1 MRREDL
7 VTHERQLHSL
17 GDVIEG
23 YAQLGIRVEEEHK
36 RVPAQRLIA
45 TQNAIEA
52 EKYELVI
59 DLVREGLLDVPVLV
73 EEHFVGDAGYE
84 RYMIDG
90 HTRTRAQI
98 DLGRRTVDAF
108 VIYSPA
114 GDWPSNFVRV
124 AEHYGNTLVKNLPI
138 IPRGQKP
145 APDRGEQREPPQTPR
160 RGAGEAQAE

>member
-23 YAQLGIRVEEEHK
+23 YSHLGIRVEEEHR
-36 RVPAQRLIA
+36 RVPAHRLIA
-45 TQNAIEA
+45 TQNAIELG
-52 EKYELVI
+52 KYELVI
-59 DLVREGLLDVPVLV
+59 ELIRDGQLDVPVLV
-73 EEHFVGDAGYE
+73 EEHFVADSGYE
-84 RYMIDG
+84 RYLIDG
-90 HTRTRAQI
+90 HTRTRAHI

-124 AEHYGNTLVKNLPI
+124 AAHYGNTLVKDLPI
-138 IPRGQKP
+138 LPRGH
-145 APDRGEQREPPQTPR
+145 RPPGGRP
-160 RGAGEAQAE
+160 

>member
-23 YAQLGIRVEEEHK
+23 YSQLGIRVEEEHK
-36 RVPAQRLIA
+36 RVPAHRLIA
-45 TQNAIEA
+45 TQNAIEL
-52 EKYELVI
+52 EKYELVFELI
-59 DLVREGLLDVPVLV
+59 REGKLEVPVLV

-84 RYMIDG
+84 RYLIDG
-90 HTRTRAQI
+90 HTRTRALI
-98 DLGRRTVDAF
+98 EMGHRTVDAF
-108 VIYSPA
+108 VIWSPA

-138 IPRGQKP
+138 EPRG
-145 APDRGEQREPPQTPR
+145 GTPGPER
-160 RGAGEAQAE
+160 PE

>member
-23 YAQLGIRVEEEHK
+23 YAHLGIRVEEEHK
-36 RVPAQRLIA
+36 RVPAHRLIA
-45 TQNAIEA
+45 TQNAIES
-52 EKYELVI
+52 EKYELVL
-59 DLVREGLLDVPVLV
+59 DLIREGLLGVPVLV
-73 EEHFVGDAGYE
+73 EEHFVGDVGYE
-84 RYMIDG
+84 RYLIDG
-90 HTRTRAQI
+90 HTRTRAYLE
-98 DLGRRTVDAF
+98 LGRKSVDAF

-138 IPRGQKP
+138 LPRGGSPKDDPQ
-145 APDRGEQREPPQTPR
+145 EQ
-160 RGAGEAQAE
+160 